1 MSGVRSWQRYFAEI
15 EKIFGRIQSTQA
27 ENFEAAAAIL
37 AEAIEKDGLIHV
49 FGVGHSTIL
58 GEEVKWRAATLAP
71 IHAINELSMSGVVEI
86 TKSGRMENLLGA
98 GEAMVEYHRIN
109 PPDAVIIA
117 SQSGNNIVPIEFAEA
132 CRARGVKVVAIN
144 SIEYTNFL
152 NPRHP
157 SGKKLKDHADVVI
170 DNCCPIGDGVLT
182 MDGLDQTVGPSSTAA
197 GVPIINALLAQT
209 VENLLE
215 KGIKP
220 DVYYNGS
227 LAMNRPEVKEHN
239 NALVDKYFYRI
250 RNL

>member
-1 MSGVRSWQRYFAEI
+1 MTKQRSWQRYFMEI
-15 EKIFGRIQSTQA
+15 EEIFDRIKKSQA
-27 ENFEAAAAIL
+27 DNFEAGAAIL
-37 AEAIEKDGLIHV
+37 SETVEKGGLIHV

-58 GEEVKWRAATLAP
+58 GEEVSNRAATLAP
-71 IHAINELSMSGVVEI
+71 VHSITEASMAGHVEI
-86 TKSGRMENLLGA
+86 TKAGPMENLEKA
-98 GEAMVEYHRIN
+98 GEIIVDYHRIKS
-109 PPDAVIIA
+109 PDAVIVG

-132 CRARGVKVVAIN
+132 CRARNVKVIAIT
-144 SIEYTNFL
+144 SLEYTNYL

-182 MDGLDQTVGPSSTAA
+182 MDGLEQTVGPSSTSA

-215 KGIKP
+215 KGLEP
-220 DVYYNGS
+220 EVYFNGS
-227 LAMNRPEVKEHN
+227 LAMNRPEVGDHN
-239 NALVDKYFYRI
+239 QALVDKYFYRI